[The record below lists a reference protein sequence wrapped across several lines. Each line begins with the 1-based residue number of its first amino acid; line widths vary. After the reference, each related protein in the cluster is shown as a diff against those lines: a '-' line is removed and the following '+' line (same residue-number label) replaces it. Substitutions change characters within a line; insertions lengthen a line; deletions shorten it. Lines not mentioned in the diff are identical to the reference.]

1 MEKIKCVLNEKLLM
15 DGSNKIL
22 KIALSKGPKFS
33 KKVIENVPGGLAIG
47 ILAGSLFTVIA
58 TANECSSDDIDNNF

>member
-1 MEKIKCVLNEKLLM
+1 MEKIKCVLNEKLLR

-33 KKVIENVPGGLAIG
+33 KKAIENVPGGLAIG